1 MMKRYSRYISIF
13 IAMLLSLYAVPAL
26 AAAPSAQTGTWRRYE
41 AVQQAGLIVPV
52 QKGWEMLT
60 PDTPGTDSRWL
71 EVFPSGLKGQESL
84 KENQIVSYLY
94 NQGNAEE
101 IHIYQTNDLNNPNI
115 YMIQLSQAQMDTWMK
130 NVVQDVDGN
139 RYEVLEA
146 NGIRYLLTTTT
157 EEEGTCIDAF
167 TILAG
172 KDVQMSYFAPAGVT
186 SEQAMETFTKWLTD
200 TRVYQQTFTFPDYPV
215 QVNVPAGWL
224 AFDEELVQQ
233 TALWQQMGVDPSK
246 IREAMEKE
254 GYQQLVFRADFLAE
268 MDFHYETSVREGANA
283 DGQFVPYSD
292 AECEQIA
299 QQILEGFRERYPG
312 VVYADDYQIYQTE
325 QAKYLLFSAQH
336 GSAKNILAITMVDG
350 KTFQMTYVLN
360 ENRSLDDTDY
370 TLVKQWLD
378 SVHFIDIQGSMQI
391 KAVDLSGSNAL
402 LYVLAGVA
410 VLAVVIVVC
419 SLSYARR
426 HKKQQEQAN
435 SQPPIPTETVAEAE
449 PAAPVGEQPL
459 DEQMHCPHCQM
470 PAQAGERFCA
480 HCGQA
485 LGPDTPEDSPQPQA

>member
-1 MMKRYSRYISIF
+1 MESKGGDMMKRYSRYIGIF
-13 IAMLLSLYAVPAL
+13 VAMLLSLYAVPAL
-26 AAAPSAQTGTWRRYE
+26 AAAPSVQTGTWRRYE
-41 AVQQAGLIVPV
+41 AVQEVRLIVPV
-52 QKGWEMLT
+52 QQGWEMLT
-60 PDTPGTDSRWL
+60 PDTPGTDTRWL
-71 EVFPSGLKGQESL
+71 DVFPSGLKGQEWL
-84 KENQIVSYLY
+84 KENQIASYVY

-101 IHIYQTNDLNNPNI
+101 IQIYQADDLNNPDI
-115 YMIQLSQAQMDTWMK
+115 YMAQFSQAQMDTWISG
-130 NVVQDVDGN
+130 VLPYVDGN
-139 RYEVLEA
+139 RYQILET
-146 NGIRYLLTTTT
+146 NGIRYLLTSIS
-157 EEEGTCIDAF
+157 EEESIVVDAL

-172 KDVQMSYFAPAGVT
+172 KDVQIRYFPPDGV
-186 SEQAMETFTKWLTD
+186 SVEQATETFSKWLTD

-268 MDFHYETSVREGANA
+268 MDFHYETSVREGVNA

-299 QQILEGFRERYPG
+299 QQMLEGFRERYPG

-336 GSAKNILAITMVDG
+336 GSTKNILAITMVDG

-378 SVHFIDIQGSMQI
+378 SVHFTDIQGSMQV
-391 KAVDLSGSNAL
+391 KAIDLSGSNVL

-419 SLSYARR
+419 LSLI
-426 HKKQQEQAN
+426 H
-435 SQPPIPTETVAEAE
+435 I
-449 PAAPVGEQPL
+449 
-459 DEQMHCPHCQM
+459 
-470 PAQAGERFCA
+470 
-480 HCGQA
+480 
-485 LGPDTPEDSPQPQA
+485 